1 MIGLP
6 GDMEN
11 QVGLDASHSEICR
24 YDPSIL
30 ADMDNYDLVQ
40 GNLSELYEGALE
52 KQGELLPNAPKGE
65 LEARLAALRSE

>member
-11 QVGLDASHSEICR
+11 QVGLDASHSEMCR

-30 ADMDNYDLVQ
+30 ADMDNYDLVK
-40 GNLSELYEGALE
+40 GNLRELYEGALE
-52 KQGELLPNAPKGE
+52 KQGELLPNAPEGK
-65 LEARLAALRSE
+65 LEARLATLRGD